1 MHTASLP
8 LNETARVRML
18 HSLELLDTPPE
29 ECFDRATR
37 VLAQLLRVP
46 ITMVSLV
53 DANRQ
58 WFKSK
63 VGLDVCE
70 TTRDVAFCAH
80 ALASRQMLLV
90 EDALADERFAD
101 NPLVT
106 GEPHVRFYAGV
117 PLSTDDGL
125 VLGALCAIDTRARTL
140 SDSEKAA
147 MTDLARMVERDL
159 LQRSVARDIRL
170 VNAQERQARAL
181 VEARFLT
188 VFQQAPTGKAL
199 VDLEGCFTE
208 VNAKLCELTGYTREA
223 LLGKSFADITYPDD
237 LAADL
242 AMAEELLT
250 GCRNTYS
257 LEKRYIRQD
266 GSVVWVELSVSLV
279 RDGLGQP
286 QHFIADILDI
296 SLRKLHE
303 TLLREHKEELEHRVE
318 ARTVEL
324 VRSRGTLQTITDNLP
339 ILISHVDRNLR
350 YLFNNDVYRQVFG
363 VSPQALIGKRIEDVL
378 SRELYE
384 ELLPC
389 FERALAGERVVND
402 HVHYVSDPARVWSAS
417 YIPDIREGE
426 VHGFFVMS
434 QDITER
440 KQIERS
446 LHDKAMRD
454 TLTDLPNRR
463 ALNEL
468 LLQVAQAP
476 ESECA
481 VLFLDLDGFK
491 AVNDAYGHDLGD
503 ELLRQ
508 VAVRLQHTVRKAD
521 FVCRL
526 AGDEFVV
533 VAHGVSSEPIA
544 RRIAENICTALAEPF
559 TLGNAIARIGA
570 SIGVALRTKGVEGS
584 MDSILNEADAAMYKA
599 KRQGRNR
606 YQVAGHPCAA
616 AS

>member
-250 GCRNTYS
+250 GCRDTYS

-363 VSPQALIGKRIEDVL
+363 VSPQALVGKRIEDVL

-389 FERALAGERVVND
+389 FERALAGERVVHD

-570 SIGVALRTKGVEGS
+570 SIGVALRTKGVEGT

-606 YQVAGHPCAA
+606 YQVAGHQCAA